1 MGCANSV
8 HLALLEAI
16 SWASVSPWGCNYR
29 AVRHWP
35 GTAHEGRRSMR
46 FIHTAD
52 WQIGKVFKQFGAKEE
67 TLRQARLG
75 AIERLGELARA
86 NGVQHILVAGDVYDN
101 EAPNTITLRAP
112 IERMK
117 PFADI
122 QWHLLPGNHDPHRPE
137 GVWDRVA
144 QLGLPSHIHVHLTPI
159 PVPITDGAFILPAPL
174 LRKTEFNDL
183 TEWMDNAQTPSGA
196 LRIGLAHGAVTNFT
210 SEGEASN
217 PIDPTRPSH
226 AKLDYLALGDW
237 HRTLQIGPTV
247 WYAGTPEPD
256 RAGSQE
262 QGTALLVDI
271 PGPGASVSVTPL
283 TTGTYRWLT
292 RTERL
297 SDGSELADLDQRLR
311 SEQDLSHLILRLK
324 LEGTLP
330 LELGD
335 GFSITGIRRDRQETF
350 TRLSHGTREQIAV
363 LVRLAM
369 ASMLAERGQ
378 IVPVILDDALV
389 YCDDDRIQRMFDAL
403 SRAGKHQQVIVL
415 TCRLRSF
422 APLGGH
428 TLRVTT
434 LPEINS

>member
-1 MGCANSV
+1 
-8 HLALLEAI
+8 
-16 SWASVSPWGCNYR
+16 
-29 AVRHWP
+29 
-35 GTAHEGRRSMR
+35 MR

-52 WQIGKVFKQFGAKEE
+52 WQIGKVFKQFGPKEE
-67 TLRQARLG
+67 ALRQARLT
-75 AIERLGELARA
+75 AIERIGELART
-86 NGVQHILVAGDVYDN
+86 NGVHHILVAGDVYDN

-144 QLGLPSHIHVHLTPI
+144 QLGLPAHIHIRLTPT
-159 PVPITDGAFILPAPL
+159 PIALTDGAFLLPAPL
-174 LRKTEFNDL
+174 LRKTEFDDL
-183 TEWMDNAQTPSGA
+183 TAWMDNAQTPPGV

-210 SEGEASN
+210 SEGEAPN
-217 PIDPTRPSH
+217 PIDPTRPAR

-237 HRTLQIGPTV
+237 HRALRIGPAV

-262 QGTALLVDI
+262 QGTALLVEI
-271 PGPGASVSVTPL
+271 PSPGGPASVTPL

-311 SEQDLSHLILRLK
+311 NEQDLSRLILRLK

-330 LELGD
+330 LAAHAELQRRLVDIEAAVFHLDLDQTALVARPTESDLEAIDFD
-335 GFSITGIRRDRQETF
+335 GVLRRSADRLKMIVDDSVQSADM
-350 TRLSHGTREQIAV
+350 RR
-363 LVRLAM
+363 R
-369 ASMLAERGQ
+369 AE
-378 IVPVILDDALV
+378 DALV
-389 YCDDDRIQRMFDAL
+389 ELY
-403 SRAGKHQQVIVL
+403 
-415 TCRLRSF
+415 
-422 APLGGH
+422 
-428 TLRVTT
+428 LRVADT
-434 LPEINS
+434 EHQGEAV